1 MCSIYTFKAVFHET
15 CSFQMSQDENLFSD
29 QSLLWDCDGCAPPS
43 FNIPPPPRPPWMENP
58 DHCGQDLEDS
68 NTSFE
73 SQETLSHWLS
83 QLQTCD
89 NTIIRDPPSVFE
101 DVFHSIAIIV
111 VCAIILVIFILS
123 VGLYVFK

>member
-1 MCSIYTFKAVFHET
+1 MCSLYTFTAVFHEI
-15 CSFQMSQDENLFSD
+15 CSFQMSQDENVFSD

-111 VCAIILVIFILS
+111 VCAIILFNDKADLKMLS
-123 VGLYVFK
+123 